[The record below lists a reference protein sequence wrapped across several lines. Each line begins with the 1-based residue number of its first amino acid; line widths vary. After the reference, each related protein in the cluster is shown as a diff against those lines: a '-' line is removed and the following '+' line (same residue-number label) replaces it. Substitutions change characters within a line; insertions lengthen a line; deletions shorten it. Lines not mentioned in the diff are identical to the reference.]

1 MKKLL
6 LILLSALSLTAF
18 AQQKVAVYVT
28 GQESGIKKVL
38 GDQLVAAFAKSGKY
52 MAIERT
58 ASFLAEMKREQNY
71 QSTGAV
77 DDSELSR
84 LGKQFGVQ
92 LVCVADVSDVFR
104 QKYVSARLIDVET
117 AEVVNTA
124 NMSSP
129 MSSMDE
135 LLTVTDFIA
144 NELTSETVQEKA
156 AKAWALKKAKEEEE
170 QMLLDGFAK
179 GYIKCGNLYAT
190 ISFSKTSGLGTDLA
204 KACRIGGFNDWRVPT
219 ASELNE
225 VKQACRNYYAN
236 KEYFSKIPNDN
247 MEQLKKISSEE
258 DGYKFRISYC
268 ETCVCYSW
276 IMLPNGELYCDRWDN
291 NRLAWL
297 MFVRDAK

>member
-1 MKKLL
+1 MKKLFI
-6 LILLSALSLTAF
+6 ILLSVLSLAAF

-71 QSTGAV
+71 QATGVV
-77 DDSELSR
+77 DDNELSR

-135 LLTVTDFIA
+135 LLNVTDYIA

-190 ISFSKTSGLGTDLA
+190 ISFSKTTGFSG
-204 KACRIGGFNDWRVPT
+204 KRIEPTCKLGGFGDWHAPNM
-219 ASELNE
+219 SELNE

-236 KEYFSKIPNDN
+236 KENYPRIQNDN
-247 MEQLKKISSEE
+247 WEQLKKIFSTTE
-258 DGYKFRISYC
+258 GYSF
-268 ETCVCYSW
+268 W
-276 IMLPNGELYCDRWDN
+276 LYCDDCLHRAAVSQKGEMYWPDD
-291 NRLAWL
+291 RSSCAL
-297 MFVRDAK
+297 MLVRDAK

>member
-1 MKKLL
+1 MRKLL
-6 LILLSALSLTAF
+6 IIMLSALSLTAF

-28 GQESGIKKVL
+28 GQETGINKVL

-58 ASFLAEMKREQNY
+58 ASFLAEMKKEQNY
-71 QSTGAV
+71 QTTGAV
-77 DDSELSR
+77 DDNELSR

-124 NMSSP
+124 NMSSS
-129 MSSMDE
+129 MSSMEE
-135 LLTVTDFIA
+135 LLNVTDFIA

-190 ISFSKTSGLGTDLA
+190 ISYSKVYTSQMDGIVRS
-204 KACRIGGFNDWRVPT
+204 CRVGGFSDWRMANVT
-219 ASELNE
+219 ELNV
-225 VKQACRNYYAN
+225 VKQACRYYYN
-236 KEYFSKIPNDN
+236 NREDYSKISAEQF
-247 MEQLKKISSEE
+247 EQLKKIFDGDSFWISSVYYVTKS
-258 DGYKFRISYC
+258 GSSYMYD
-268 ETCVCYSW
+268 YSSPPYGL
-276 IMLPNGELYCDRWDN
+276 ML
-291 NRLAWL
+291 
-297 MFVRDAK
+297 VRDAK

>member
-1 MKKLL
+1 M
-6 LILLSALSLTAF
+6 LSALSLTAF

-28 GQESGIKKVL
+28 GQETGINKVL

-71 QSTGAV
+71 QTTGAV
-77 DDSELSR
+77 DDNELSR

-129 MSSMDE
+129 MSSMEE
-135 LLTVTDFIA
+135 LLNVTDYIA

-190 ISFSKTSGLGTDLA
+190 IAYSPVEKRYAFEA
-204 KACRIGGFNDWRVPT
+204 ARACRIGGFADWRIPT
-219 ASELNE
+219 EMEWAM
-225 VKQACRNYYAN
+225 VQQACRNYYSN
-236 KEYFSKIPNDN
+236 KENYP
-247 MEQLKKISSEE
+247 KISTDQIDNLMYIFLGSP
-258 DGYKFRISYC
+258 GNGKWRIFFIQNIKGDIEGRSGGGTHYLPDYDRSYN
-268 ETCVCYSW
+268 
-276 IMLPNGELYCDRWDN
+276 LL
-291 NRLAWL
+291 L
-297 MFVRDAK
+297 VRDVK